1 MAWSHCRF
9 WAFIISPR
17 IKVLVAARGCLQWL
31 CYKKEIFGYGGCLLW
46 SRQVRLWRVFC
57 TQLVG
62 SHLGRGQWC
71 IVGRF
76 NSRFNLEIWF
86 RSRGWFYQ
94 LFLKNWETE
103 LSPLQAQE
111 EYWSSLIKDTLGW
124 PEIYSLPHCA
134 TSDTCKDAWISNWYL
149 VTNAFFVSNWC
160 CASSSVF
167 FVWKRKTNPSNISL
181 LIYCNYA
188 K

>member
-1 MAWSHCRF
+1 MTGGIPQQNNRF
-9 WAFIISPR
+9 RWL
-17 IKVLVAARGCLQWL
+17 VLEPCFVSFSWLQWGPHTVDRFASF
-31 CYKKEIFGYGGCLLW
+31 YNA
-46 SRQVRLWRVFC
+46 Q
-57 TQLVG
+57 
-62 SHLGRGQWC
+62 
-71 IVGRF
+71 VGRF

-111 EYWSSLIKDTLGW
+111 EYWSSLIKDTLDW
-124 PEIYSLPHCA
+124 PEIYNLPHCA